1 MDNQQNPDGRLTPK
15 RPNYARVLGVIAG
28 ALVLGFIAVVAGF
41 SMAFHRS
48 PLAVIQGQ
56 LTPSPQE
63 LFHKDHILVLA
74 EGLDY
79 DYTDKDEEF
88 SGQSRSDVIKA
99 INLDFRS
106 KNVYVVSIPR
116 DMDAVLPNGREA
128 KINEAQAEG
137 GVHEAQAVIANWLGI
152 PGFDR
157 YILLRINTTKDLIN
171 AIGGIDIN
179 PKNSDAIL
187 GQGPNGPIDY
197 DDNWGHL
204 HIHFKPGMQHM
215 NGEQA
220 VSYARFRHDWCSDRC
235 RIKRQEQVMNAALT
249 KLRSDKFNTL
259 MHVGDLIGV
268 FNSDVQTNLTRDEEL
283 SLAQMFSGMPKDGL
297 HQQQIDYVDT
307 KELGDYGE
315 VIIPDPVAKA
325 KVVRTMLIAPP
336 VPTPSPDAGAIAAI
350 NPLNVRVDVENG
362 TGIAGMAKRAA
373 ALLKEKGFTIGQI
386 SNAATSDVPN
396 TELHEHS
403 NVTFAAIRVREA
415 LGKGAQNV
423 PVISDTE
430 TPSPEAL
437 ATAQSDVTLIVGED
451 LVPLLSQQA
460 STQP

>member
-1 MDNQQNPDGRLTPK
+1 MDNRVKRIALTT
-15 RPNYARVLGVIAG
+15 AG
-28 ALVLGFIAVVAGF
+28 ILVLGFIAVVAGF
-41 SMAFHRS
+41 SVAFHRS
-48 PLAVIQGQ
+48 PLSVLAGQ
-56 LTPSPQE
+56 LTPTPQE

-79 DYTDKDEEF
+79 DYTDTDQEF
-88 SGQSRSDVIKA
+88 SKQSRSDVIKA
-99 INLDFRS
+99 INLDFRT

-116 DMDAVLPNGREA
+116 DMDAVMPNGRES

-137 GVHEAQAVIANWLGI
+137 GVREAQNVIASWLGI

-179 PKNSDAIL
+179 PKNSDAIM

-197 DDNWGHL
+197 DDTWGHL

-220 VSYARFRHDWCSDRC
+220 VSYARFRHDWCGDPC
-235 RIKRQEQVMNAALT
+235 RIKRQEQVMNAAIS

-259 MHVGDLIGV
+259 VHAGDLIAV
-268 FNSDVQTNLTRDEEL
+268 FNRDVQTNLTRDEEL
-283 SLAQMFSGMPKDGL
+283 SLAQMFAGMPKDGL
-297 HQQQIDYVDT
+297 HQGQVKYVDT
-307 KELGDYGE
+307 KMLADGGQ
-315 VIIPDPVAKA
+315 VIIPDADQKTKLVQN
-325 KVVRTMLIAPP
+325 MLIDPP
-336 VPTPSPDAGAIAAI
+336 VPTPTPAPGAVAAI
-350 NPLNVRVDVENG
+350 NPLSVRVDVENG

-373 ALLKEKGFTIGQI
+373 AVLREKGFTIGSI
-386 SNAATSDVPN
+386 SNAATSDVAT

-403 NVTFAAIRVREA
+403 KITFAGLRVREA
-415 LGKGAQNV
+415 LGKAAGGA
-423 PVISDTE
+423 PVIADSEPAT
-430 TPSPEAL
+430 PEASGDVP
-437 ATAQSDVTLIVGED
+437 QSDVTLVVGQD
-451 LVPLLSQQA
+451 LVPSLTQQA